1 MNRRIRTLHR
11 SSSKRDEAFH
21 RYLKPGALAQLRD
34 SRISARSHRVDSHSQ
49 IHLHRTSSPPS
60 SPLPPQI
67 DAFPCFAGRNYGPRC
82 LQRKKLVAAKSV
94 FLKSSSPA
102 SPMSESPDSVV
113 VDLFGPEILVAHW
126 VKWFWHFFSLFTIVD
141 LLLSVV
147 EQQFSV
153 SVGEL
158 GGKYERWRW
167 D

>member
-67 DAFPCFAGRNYGPRC
+67 DAFLASPGGTTAPGACSGRSLLRRSPCF
-82 LQRKKLVAAKSV
+82 
-94 FLKSSSPA
+94 
-102 SPMSESPDSVV
+102 
-113 VDLFGPEILVAHW
+113 
-126 VKWFWHFFSLFTIVD
+126 
-141 LLLSVV
+141 
-147 EQQFSV
+147 
-153 SVGEL
+153 
-158 GGKYERWRW
+158 
-167 D
+167 